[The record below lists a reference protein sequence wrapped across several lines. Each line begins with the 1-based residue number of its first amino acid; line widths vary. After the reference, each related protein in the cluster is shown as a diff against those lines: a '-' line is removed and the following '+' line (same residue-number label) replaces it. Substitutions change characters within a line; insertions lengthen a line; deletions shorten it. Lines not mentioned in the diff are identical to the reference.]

1 MGAERTVRTSPA
13 RRTLNVGSLER
24 SRPRSFAEWRALRR
38 WGKLPEWEASAPGY
52 LLRLAREEAGL
63 TQGALAS
70 LLGVTQQAVAQ
81 AERWAANPTV
91 AFVERWAKACGGR
104 MVLRIE
110 AVAS

>member
-1 MGAERTVRTSPA
+1 MGAERAVRTSPA
-13 RRTLNVGSLER
+13 RRAFNVGKLKR
-24 SRPRSFAEWRALRR
+24 SRPRSYAEWKALRR
-38 WGKLPEWEASAPGY
+38 WGKLPEWETPAPGY
-52 LLRLAREEAGL
+52 VLRLAREEAGL

-81 AERWAANPTV
+81 AERWAANPTM
-91 AFVERWAKACGGR
+91 AFVERWAEACGGR